1 MTSPAG
7 SLRALWR
14 ASIWHPHAIDVDNFK
29 RRWTLRVWVPAYLIT
44 MILAGRGVI
53 VSGSPVLDRVF
64 DDWLV
69 DTLGWV
75 LLLSAATA
83 LLGVIFRVWLAQ
95 IIGMV
100 VIIGMAGTYAASL
113 LVASESTSSRDFL
126 AWLVLGTVWMPL
138 SQLTELGEDIKE
150 STR

>member
-1 MTSPAG
+1 M
-7 SLRALWR
+7 RALWR
-14 ASIWHPHAIDVDNFK
+14 ASIWHPHAIDVDDFK
-29 RRWTLRVWVPAYLIT
+29 RRWTLRVWVPAYLVT

-64 DDWLV
+64 EDRLV

-75 LLLSAATA
+75 LAGSAVLA
-83 LLGVIFRVWLAQ
+83 LLGVVFRMWVPQ

-100 VIIGMAGTYAASL
+100 IIIGMAGTYAASL
-113 LVASESTSSRDFL
+113 LAASESASSRDFL